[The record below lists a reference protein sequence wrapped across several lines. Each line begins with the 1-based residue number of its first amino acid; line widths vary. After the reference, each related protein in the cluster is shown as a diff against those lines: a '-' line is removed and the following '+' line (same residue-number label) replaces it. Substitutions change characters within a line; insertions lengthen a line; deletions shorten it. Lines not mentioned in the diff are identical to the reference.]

1 MERIILLEEKEKP
14 TIHLGVYGVL
24 IRIYLHVSVDSIVQG
39 ALLRVPRNRFLR
51 AMCYCKVCNIS
62 LRLPVP
68 HVESLLKVLSIN
80 LGYWCHSFDF
90 RASISRT
97 TFGASGNISEPHAFS
112 IRSIRFSTENS
123 ILSLARCLGRPG
135 TIPVAIR
142 EMMLDRTTCV
152 SIKAPWSRSVA
163 SRRTPRATSNCEKL
177 GVCRDVRVVGSWG
190 LVASVWSNP
199 HLTMERCSEGSK
211 SSRIG

>member
-1 MERIILLEEKEKP
+1 MCINNGANSAPQGKRK
-14 TIHLGVYGVL
+14 TNDALGVWGFL
-24 IRIYLHVSVDSIVQG
+24 IRFYLHVSVDSIVQG
-39 ALLRVPRNRFLR
+39 GLFLRVPRNRFLC
-51 AMCYCKVCNIS
+51 AMRSCF
-62 LRLPVP
+62 RLLVR
-68 HVESLLKVLSIN
+68 HVESWLKVLSIN
-80 LGYWCHSFDF
+80 FGYWCHSFDF

-97 TFGASGNISEPHAFS
+97 TFGTSGNISEPHAFS

-123 ILSLARCLGRPG
+123 MLSLARCLGRPG

-142 EMMLDRTTCV
+142 EMTLDRITCV

-177 GVCRDVRVVGSWG
+177 GVCKDVIIVGGWG

-199 HLTMERCSEGSK
+199 HLTIERCSEGSN